1 MRKGKGKGKG
11 RERERDREGG
21 RKRDSVEKQGR
32 QREKTDRQPERP
44 SLRENFVI
52 CSKLTCQTIGVSPGI
67 ISNRDSVES
76 SSLSPRHPS
85 LVLPGSSVMV
95 FIPCDIY

>member
-1 MRKGKGKGKG
+1 MRKRKGKGKGKG

-76 SSLSPRHPS
+76 SSLSSSS
-85 LVLPGSSVMV
+85 LNCSSWE
-95 FIPCDIY
+95 FCDGFYSL